1 MHFHNEFHTIV
12 RAFFMLLWAEFLEK
26 GYNMTNNGISLKSSN
41 GSKKGKKGS
50 EKRLKNSPE
59 DNPNMAG
66 KPSETAG
73 EGLAKNQE
81 LGETPEN

>member
-1 MHFHNEFHTIV
+1 
-12 RAFFMLLWAEFLEK
+12 MLLWAEFLEK

-59 DNPNMAG
+59 DNVWLESHQ
-66 KPSETAG
+66 KQ
-73 EGLAKNQE
+73 LAKAWQRTKNWAKR
-81 LGETPEN
+81 LKTDRKWLETTLRTP